1 MERTKEEIKKVRID
15 FSQLKQADSIEEVL
29 CLGILIAKHEI
40 FIGSTIEDSRAFY
53 NSLDSGCDSCPHVSY
68 CLACIIN
75 E

>member
-15 FSQLKQADSIEEVL
+15 FSQLKQADSIEEIL
-29 CLGILIAKHEI
+29 CLATLIATKEFNDRCNVQDAKMFYKILEGCENCKH
-40 FIGSTIEDSRAFY
+40 
-53 NSLDSGCDSCPHVSY
+53 NKL